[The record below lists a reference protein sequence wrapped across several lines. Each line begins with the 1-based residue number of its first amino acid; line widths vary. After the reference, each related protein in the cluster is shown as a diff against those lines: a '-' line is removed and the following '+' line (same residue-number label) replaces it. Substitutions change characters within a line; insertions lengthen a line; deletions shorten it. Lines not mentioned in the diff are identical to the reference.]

1 MFNPSIYNCSA
12 KILYDGVPYPNAGSS
27 SKGYAINLAH
37 PYAGMG
43 VDLELKKVTGWE
55 NKTIMINSDFSKRLE
70 PIPAP
75 EFTADEED
83 IVLTYA
89 YYTPEIVTPSKPQS
103 ETSDK
108 WNARS
113 VFAFGGEV
121 VITEQNGDSS
131 YTRSGLIVSRTIY
144 HNEKVPMLEVVIKPY
159 HPGWKRTVERRA
171 GSWNGVTPDII
182 SPTIGPVPFTFDATS
197 AASTSNGTLQID
209 LFVKR
214 KGSYINV
221 PYTPPDLPK
230 PEPEPITDRITFYG
244 PTILA
249 GRTIKFHIDTAFPFN
264 ATIETNNDVV
274 SLAPYL
280 YNESNGRV
288 LSSPRLFMPGGK
300 TPLNIWCEMRVNNTA
315 IEVNSQWVRN
325 DEYV

>member
-1 MFNPSIYNCSA
+1 MFNPSIFNCSA

-27 SKGYAINLAH
+27 SKGYAINLGH

-43 VDLELKKVTGWE
+43 IDLELKKVTGWE
-55 NKTIMINSDFSKRLE
+55 NKTIMINSDFSKRLD

-75 EFTADEED
+75 EFTADAED

-89 YYTPEIVTPSKPQS
+89 YYTPEKQTPSKPQS
-103 ETSDK
+103 ETSDT
-108 WNARS
+108 WNAAS
-113 VFAFGGEV
+113 IFAFGGKV
-121 VITEQNGDSS
+121 VITQNDGGDPV
-131 YTRSGLIVSRTIY
+131 TRSGLIVSRTIY
-144 HNEKVPMLEVVIKPY
+144 HNEKVPMLEVVIRPY

-171 GSWNGVTPDII
+171 GSWNGVMPDII
-182 SPTIGPVPFTFDATS
+182 SPVIGPVPFTFDATS
-197 AASTSNGTLQID
+197 KASTSDGTLQID

-221 PYTPPDLPK
+221 PYIPLGLPK
-230 PEPEPITDRITFYG
+230 PEPEPIIDRITFYG
-244 PTILA
+244 PKVLT
-249 GRTIKFHIDTAFPFN
+249 GRTVKFHIDTAFPFN
-264 ATIETNNDVV
+264 ATIETNNEVI

-288 LSSPRLFMPGGK
+288 LSSPRLFMPGGR

-315 IEVNSQWVRN
+315 IEVNPQWVKN

>member
-1 MFNPSIYNCSA
+1 MFNPSIFNCSA

-27 SKGYAINLAH
+27 SKGYAINLGH

-55 NKTIMINSDFSKRLE
+55 NKTIMINSDFSKRLD

-75 EFTADEED
+75 EFTADAED

-89 YYTPEIVTPSKPQS
+89 YYTPEKQTPSKPQS

-108 WNARS
+108 WNAAS

-121 VITEQNGDSS
+121 VITQNDGGDPV
-131 YTRSGLIVSRTIY
+131 TRSGLIVSRTIY
-144 HNEKVPMLEVVIKPY
+144 HNEKVPTLEVVIRPY

-171 GSWNGVTPDII
+171 GSWNGVMPDII

-197 AASTSNGTLQID
+197 KASTSDGTLQID

-221 PYTPPDLPK
+221 PYTPPGLPK
-230 PEPEPITDRITFYG
+230 PEPKPITDRITFYG
-244 PTILA
+244 PKVLA
-249 GRTIKFHIDTAFPFN
+249 ERTVKFHIDTAFPFN
-264 ATIETNNDVV
+264 ATIETGNEVV
-274 SLAPYL
+274 PLAPYL
-280 YNESNGRV
+280 YNESNGHV
-288 LSSPRLFMPGGK
+288 LCSPRLFMPGGR

-325 DEYV
+325 DEYF